1 MNLDIS
7 WTEDGVVIIR
17 PNEELWQAI
26 RNKEFVVDD
35 VMGMVPDP
43 NTYTDEERVG
53 YFIQGCIEYIAEMY
67 DLQNPSV
74 WIESTLECL
83 EEYKEYLKDLNVYK
97 NDYTEERYQLLK
109 NEYERIIRLLQ
120 DDVNC
125 FCV

>member
-1 MNLDIS
+1 MNLDIN
-7 WTEDGVVIIR
+7 WTEDGVVTIR
-17 PNEELWQAI
+17 PNEALWQAI

-35 VMGMVPDP
+35 VMGMAPDL
-43 NTYTDEERVG
+43 NTYTDGERVG
-53 YFIQGCIEYIAEMY
+53 YFIQGCIEHIAEMY
-67 DLQNPSV
+67 DLQNPSA

-109 NEYERIIRLLQ
+109 NEYERVIDLLQ
-120 DDVNC
+120 DDINC

>member
-7 WTEDGVVIIR
+7 WTDDGMVVIR

-43 NTYTDEERVG
+43 NSYTDGERVA
-53 YFIQGCIEYIAEMY
+53 YFIEGCIEHIAEMY
-67 DLQNPSV
+67 DLQNPAA

-109 NEYERIIRLLQ
+109 NEYERVIGLLQ
-120 DDVNC
+120 DDINC